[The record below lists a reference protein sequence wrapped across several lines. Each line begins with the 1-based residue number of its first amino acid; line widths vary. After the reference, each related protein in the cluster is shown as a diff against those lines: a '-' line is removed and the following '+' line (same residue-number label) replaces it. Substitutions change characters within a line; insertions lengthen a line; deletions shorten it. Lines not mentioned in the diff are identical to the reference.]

1 MRGNPKPSRGLFS
14 GMKRTVIASATALS
28 LAIGGMAVPALPTPV
43 GESALPVAEAQTQE
57 GTSLRY
63 IALLDRLPLKGWTTA
78 ERRSAPEV
86 LKKLHDSGVEGWRAH
101 LRNDGSRDLTVDTIT
116 LKKPATGNHKDFE
129 KSYEYYVWVE
139 NLYRGK
145 SVSGEV
151 YKVEGKGD
159 GSYITLNLPGALTLS
174 GSRYGTATSQ
184 LVVFGERLSNA
195 PEPRMSHKGYGT
207 LSVAPQTGTVNAY
220 VTSGGSGVSGA
231 EIKIDGKS
239 YGTTGN
245 DGRLSIPDL
254 KEGSYTVEVG
264 ETDTTRSGSTT
275 VKVTAGKSATAEV
288 QVRAKTG
295 TVTGRLNAP
304 VSFIGEARV
313 ELQDAN
319 GNYLEHRSVRRGQT
333 FTFADKPIGN
343 YKLEVSTNARGFTGQ
358 TTSTFTLRNNATESH
373 DLTLTAQKASVYGW
387 VKDEDGNAV
396 RNAEVRIPGTNFE
409 ARTNSNGYF
418 SITNIPDGQYTVAV
432 AATDRTVGTNASVT
446 LKPGDPKNLD
456 QIVVN
461 LHRRNATGRV
471 LDEQDE
477 PVSGAEL
484 KLSGNG
490 QAEQTAKTN
499 ADGTYSFKNLKPG
512 TYTVEVK
519 GSTAYGSGGGQLDI
533 QPERDAK
540 QDFKVSKNK
549 ATLSGWGSVVGS
561 DEKPAN
567 VELKLL
573 VKGADGKE
581 KVVTTATTSKD
592 GAFRFAGVDAGTYA
606 IEVVESERFQGGRT
620 EANITVE
627 PGDSKRLGLKMVYKT
642 VTTSGQVTLDGEQL
656 KNVNVTLTQ
665 KATGK
670 TFETRTNDQGFFQIM
685 GLDHGTYTASIA
697 AKPGSY
703 KEKQSAE
710 RLIEP
715 GKTGDL
721 SISLVSEPGNVEG
734 TVTDNFGKPV
744 AGAKVTAGSES
755 TTTDKDGKYRI
766 EGLRKGNVTVT
777 VARSDQEKYSSASQ
791 SVEIQPEK
799 TQTVDLKVSRDR
811 GTIIGTVKDDG
822 GTVLANGK
830 ARVTGPNGFNKE
842 VTISGGK
849 YELGDLVAG
858 KYTVTVAK
866 TALTDAKR
874 EEINV
879 APGQT
884 VTKNI
889 EVRRFQGAYQ
899 IRVFDDLGKPIQGAK
914 VEVSGKGF
922 KQQKQTNAKG
932 EVSIENV
939 PPGRYAYKVLAAA
952 EYGEASGDLNPIVED
967 GQEELNV
974 NVAPTNGR
982 VEGTVLDDA
991 GVPVVGAKVKLDGNR
1006 RSGNKEP
1013 WSATDTTD
1021 DNGKYAIDGV
1031 PPGTFTVEVDPT
1043 DTRGGDSTEVTVRPN
1058 AASTGDLELNR
1069 NDGALGGKVTD
1080 DAGTAVSGAQVVLK
1094 DAAGKQIGSTDT
1106 NDDGV
1111 YEFANLRPG
1120 EYLVEVV
1127 GTEKYGAASETAQVE
1142 PAAKGNRDLR
1152 VSRADGSVEGKVVD
1166 EDGVAVEGAIV
1177 TIYGDG
1183 VEKQLDP
1190 TNAEG
1195 TFTATNLRPGS
1206 YRVKVAPT
1214 KEYGVAASAF
1224 TVEPG
1229 ATATAQ
1235 LEVTRSKSTV
1245 NGQVSDDA
1253 NQAIEG
1259 VEVTITD
1266 AEGNQVTETTDGDGK
1281 FSVTDVKPGVYTAAV
1296 GKTDTHEGDS
1306 QEFTVEAGKFPGL
1319 VTLTMDRMAGT
1330 LRGQVVDADSG
1341 KAITNATLTL
1351 VSNDKDE
1358 STTLTVNGK
1367 GEFQVTV
1374 DAGNYTLRVAS
1385 PEFYEPYSDRIV
1397 KVGAAEPV
1405 NLGELKLTSTVGS
1418 IEGTVTDAE
1427 GNPLEDV
1434 ELTIRNLENG
1444 AETSV
1449 TTNAKGKYTAGN
1461 RTVGRY
1467 EVAVTAPQGYDAPEA
1482 QEVPVERS
1490 KTATADFEVEK
1501 TPEAPQVGSVSGQV
1515 LDNAGKVVDGATV
1528 ALKHRESGEAYPAT
1542 VNAKGRF
1549 SAKELPAGEYS
1560 VIASADGYKA
1570 EGKPRVKVAAGKNR
1584 DIGRINLVK
1593 DEAPQGT
1600 FRVVVRSKDQQKPV
1614 AQAVVVVSQG
1624 EDQRSY
1630 VTDENGEA
1638 RGQLA
1643 EGDYSVRTT
1652 PPVGS
1657 AFIAPEQDRP
1667 VTIKRNEQTD
1677 AFIDLDRQAEAPAD
1691 ATTGR
1696 VTGSIADENGAPVDG
1711 TSAKLRGEDGTVID
1725 VDVDENGNFVVEDV
1739 PEGKYTL
1746 VVTPGEG
1753 HRTPRYERV
1762 EVNRGETADVGR
1774 ITTPSSVKK
1783 LDESDKGEPGTINGW
1798 LVDEKNEP
1806 IPGATVIVRGKGTD
1820 TDPDGNPIDTL
1831 PAVTVDENGRFTTDV
1846 LPEGD
1851 YEIDLELPEGWDKP
1865 EGWPKKV
1872 NVTKDEPEH
1881 QGVINVVAPRSEVK
1895 GAVVDGNGNPI
1906 DGVVVTVTDSHGDT
1920 KEVPVDENGNYK
1932 LDVIPGD
1939 AVVEVFTPEGVQEV
1953 DPMYIPI
1960 RPKKDVALPTVNL
1973 TEKTLDLK
1981 KRVLGW
1987 DADTPEDAPGLPT
2000 NEDLIYGFVV
2010 TNESDEPVHNVKIED
2025 PFAGPAIKAPENWDG
2040 TLQPGETKV
2049 FTAVMKPPYGS
2060 GAFANIAVA
2069 RGFLKNED
2077 GSEGAMVASTPDE
2090 AYLTFMDMSLMK
2102 KVNAQLANDPKKA
2115 VRMAADRDLYFT
2127 YEIVNTGSTRMEN
2140 VKVTDMIYEGDKDD
2154 FDPDNPGKGRPM
2166 KIIPPKG
2173 FTGTL
2178 LPGERAVFKGVLP
2191 PLKPGTRH
2199 HNAAEASGE
2208 APPAPKRSRIF
2219 EEEPDYGDDPSGL
2232 LVISP
2237 KENIDGN
2244 AHIVVEEGAALPAV
2258 SDLLGK
2264 LYIDSNNNGKLDD
2277 EDEPYG
2283 GMDITLQSR
2292 DGQPAVGTT
2301 SLSDGS
2307 FEFKGVREG
2316 AYILQMRNPGGVILA
2331 EPLDPEKNDNG
2342 IGAVL
2347 ETKELKISGDNDTEH
2362 VDYLLLDR
2370 PLEFPEEEP
2379 PADGSSLGKC
2389 ISETSSVSN
2398 PATWLIPIGI
2408 LIAAMGGAAVL
2419 FEDEFNAAAAEFNK
2433 AMPSLNIQRPA
2444 WMNQISRQLAEI
2456 DPAVPAA
2463 VLAVGIIGLG
2473 ALALGLTYA
2482 ACESGKD
2489 LSSSK
2494 GGGSSDKDKD
2504 KSEDKDNKEKEKSQE
2519 LTTAAEPSP
2528 ANA

>member
-43 GESALPVAEAQTQE
+43 GESALPVAEAQAQE
-57 GTSLRY
+57 GTTLRY
-63 IALLDRLPLKGWTTA
+63 IAELDRLPFKRWTKA

-86 LKKLHDSGVEGWRAH
+86 LKKLYDSGVKGWRAQ
-101 LRNDGSRDLTVDTIT
+101 LRNDGTRDLSVNTIT
-116 LKKPATGNHKDFE
+116 LKKPATGDYKDFE

-139 NLYRGK
+139 NIYRGT

-254 KEGSYTVEVG
+254 KEGSYTVKVG

-275 VKVTAGKSATAEV
+275 VKVIAGKSAAAEV
-288 QVRAKTG
+288 QVAAKTG
-295 TVTGRLNAP
+295 TVTGKLNAP

-333 FTFADKPIGN
+333 FTFADKPIGD
-343 YKLEVSTNARGFTGQ
+343 YKLKVHDTGGFTGQ
-358 TTSTFTLRNNATESH
+358 TTSTFPLRNNTAEPH

-396 RNAEVRIPGTNFE
+396 RNAEVRIPGANLE
-409 ARTNSNGYF
+409 GRTNSNGYF
-418 SITNIPDGQYTVAV
+418 SITNIPDGQYTVEV

-446 LKPGDPKNLD
+446 LKPGDNKNLD
-456 QIVVN
+456 QIFVN

-471 LDEQDE
+471 LDEQNN

-490 QAEQTAKTN
+490 QAEKTVKTDAEGN
-499 ADGTYSFKNLKPG
+499 YRFEGLKPG

-519 GSTAYGSGGGQLDI
+519 GSTAYGSGGGQLNV
-533 QPERDAK
+533 QPERDAN

-567 VELKLL
+567 VELKLWG
-573 VKGADGKE
+573 KDADGKE
-581 KVVTTATTSKD
+581 RVVSTATTSED
-592 GAFRFAGVDAGTYA
+592 GTFSFAGVEAGTYA
-606 IEVVESERFQGGRT
+606 IEVVESDRFQGGRT
-620 EANITVE
+620 DANIDVK
-627 PGDSKRLGLKMVYKT
+627 PGESKRFGLQMVYKT
-642 VTTSGQVTLDGEQL
+642 VTATGLVTLDREQL
-656 KNVNVTLTQ
+656 KNVDVTVTQ

-670 TFETRTNDQGFFQIM
+670 TFSTRTDGQGRFTIM
-685 GLDHGTYTASIA
+685 GLDHGAYTASIA

-710 RLIEP
+710 VNIEP

-721 SISLVSEPGNVEG
+721 SISLASEPGNVEG

-744 AGAKVTAGSES
+744 AGAKVTAGNKSA
-755 TTTDKDGKYRI
+755 TTGKDGKYRI
-766 EGLRKGNVTVT
+766 EGLSKGNVTVT
-777 VARSDQEKYSSASQ
+777 VARSDQEKYSSASK

-799 TQTVDLKVSRDR
+799 TRTVDLQVARDS

-822 GTVLANGK
+822 GTVLADGK

-866 TALTDAKR
+866 TALTDAKS
-874 EEINV
+874 EEVNV

-884 VTKNI
+884 ATKDI

-899 IRVFDDLGKPIQGAK
+899 IRVFDDLGKPIQGAT
-914 VEVSGKGF
+914 VEVTGKGF
-922 KQQKQTNAKG
+922 KQQKQTNANG

-939 PPGRYAYKVLAAA
+939 PPGRYAYKVLAAD
-952 EYGEASGDLNPIVED
+952 EYGQASGDLNSIVED
-967 GQEELNV
+967 SREALNV
-974 NVAPTNGR
+974 GVPPTDGR

-991 GVPVVGAKVKLDGNR
+991 GAPVVGATVKLDGNR
-1006 RSGNKEP
+1006 RSGNKEV
-1013 WSATDTTD
+1013 WSATATTD
-1021 DNGKYAIDGV
+1021 DNGKYAIPGV
-1031 PPGTFTVEVDPT
+1031 PPGTFTAKVDAT

-1058 AASTGDLELNR
+1058 AASTGDLELKR
-1069 NDGALGGKVTD
+1069 NDGSLGGQVTD
-1080 DAGTAVSGAQVVLK
+1080 DTGTAVSGAKVVLK
-1094 DAAGKQIGSTDT
+1094 DAAGKEIGSTDT

-1111 YEFANLRPG
+1111 YEFAGIRPG

-1127 GTEKYGAASETAQVE
+1127 GTEKYGAASENAQVE

-1166 EDGVAVEGAIV
+1166 EEGVAVEGASV

-1183 VEKQLDP
+1183 VEEKVT

-1195 TFTATNLRPGS
+1195 TFTVSNLRPGS
-1206 YRVKVAPT
+1206 YRVEVAPT
-1214 KEYGVAASAF
+1214 KEYGAAASAF

-1235 LEVTRSKSTV
+1235 LEVNRSKSTV
-1245 NGQVSDDA
+1245 TGQVSDDA
-1253 NQAIEG
+1253 HQVIEG
-1259 VEVTITD
+1259 VEVKITD
-1266 AEGNQVTETTDGDGK
+1266 AQGTVIATETTGGDGT
-1281 FSVTDVKPGVYTAAV
+1281 FSVTDVKPGTYTAAV
-1296 GKTDTHEGDS
+1296 EKTDTHAGDS
-1306 QEFTVEAGKFPGL
+1306 QEFTVVAGEFPDP
-1319 VTLTMDRMAGT
+1319 VTLTMGRMAGT
-1330 LRGQVVDADSG
+1330 LRGQVVDADTG

-1351 VSNDKDE
+1351 VAAGE
-1358 STTLTVNGK
+1358 TEGTPLTVNGK
-1367 GEFQVTV
+1367 GEFQVSV
-1374 DAGNYTLRVAS
+1374 DAGEHTLRVQS

-1405 NLGELKLTSTVGS
+1405 DLGKIELTSTVGS
-1418 IEGTVTDAE
+1418 IEGTVTDAQ
-1427 GNPLEDV
+1427 GNPLEGV
-1434 ELTIRNLENG
+1434 ELSIRNLENG
-1444 AETSV
+1444 AETPA
-1449 TTNAKGKYTAGN
+1449 TTNAEGKYRAGN

-1467 EVAVTAPQGYDAPEA
+1467 EVAVTTVPQGYDAPET

-1490 KTATADFEVEK
+1490 KTATADFKVEK
-1501 TPEAPQVGSVSGQV
+1501 TPDAPQVGSVSGAV
-1515 LDNAGKVVDGATV
+1515 LDTVGEVVDGATV

-1570 EGKPRVKVAAGKNR
+1570 EGQPRVKVEAGKNR

-1614 AQAVVVVSQG
+1614 AKAVVVVSQG

-1630 VTDENGEA
+1630 VTDKNGEA

-1643 EGDYSVRTT
+1643 EGTYSVRTT
-1652 PPVGS
+1652 PPAGS
-1657 AFIAPEQDRP
+1657 AFIAPEQDAT

-1677 AFIDLDRQAEAPAD
+1677 AFIDLDRQAEAPED
-1691 ATTGR
+1691 APTGR
-1696 VTGSIADENGAPVDG
+1696 VTGSIADENGEPVEG
-1711 TSAKLRGEDGTVID
+1711 TTAKLRGEDGTIID
-1725 VDVDENGNFVVEDV
+1725 INVDENGNFVVEDV

-1746 VVTPGEG
+1746 IVTPGEG

-1865 EGWPKKV
+1865 EGWPKNV

-1881 QGVINVVAPRSEVK
+1881 QGVINVVAPRSEIK

-1906 DGVVVTVTDSHGDT
+1906 DGVVVTVTDSHGET

-1953 DPMYIPI
+1953 DPMYIPV
-1960 RPKKDVALPTVNL
+1960 RPKNDVALPTVNL

-2010 TNESDEPVHNVKIED
+2010 TNDSDEPVHNVKIED

-2049 FTAVMKPPYGS
+2049 FTAVMKPPFGS

-2102 KVNAQLANDPKKA
+2102 KVNAQIASDPKKA
-2115 VRMAADRDLYFT
+2115 VRMAAERDLYFT
-2127 YEIVNTGSTRMEN
+2127 YEVVNTGSTRMEN

-2264 LYIDSNNNGKLDD
+2264 LYIDSNKNGKLDD
-2277 EDEPYG
+2277 GDEPYG

-2342 IGAVL
+2342 IGALL
-2347 ETKELKISGDNDTEH
+2347 ETKELKISGDNDTEN
-2362 VDYLLLDR
+2362 VEYLLLDR
-2370 PLEFPEEEP
+2370 PLEFPEES

-2419 FEDEFNAAAAEFNK
+2419 FEDQFNAAAAEFNK

-2494 GGGSSDKDKD
+2494 GGGSSDKDSKD
-2504 KSEDKDNKEKEKSQE
+2504 KDKDGEKSQE

-2528 ANA
+2528 VNA

>member
-57 GTSLRY
+57 GTTLRY
-63 IALLDRLPLKGWTTA
+63 IAELDRLPFKRWTKA

-86 LKKLHDSGVEGWRAH
+86 LKKLYDSGVKGWRAQ
-101 LRNDGSRDLTVDTIT
+101 LRNDGTRDLSVNTIT
-116 LKKPATGNHKDFE
+116 LKKPATGDYKDFE

-139 NLYRGK
+139 NIYRGT

-254 KEGSYTVEVG
+254 KEGSYTVKVG

-275 VKVTAGKSATAEV
+275 VKVIAGKSAAAEV
-288 QVRAKTG
+288 QVAAKTG
-295 TVTGRLNAP
+295 TVTGKLNAP

-333 FTFADKPIGN
+333 FTFADKPIGD
-343 YKLEVSTNARGFTGQ
+343 YKLKVHDTGGFTGQ
-358 TTSTFTLRNNATESH
+358 TTSTFPLRNNTAEPH
-373 DLTLTAQKASVYGW
+373 DLMLTAQKASVYGW

-409 ARTNSNGYF
+409 TRTNSNGYF
-418 SITNIPDGQYTVAV
+418 SFTNIPDGQYTVEV
-432 AATDRTVGTNASVT
+432 AATGRTAGTQKSVS
-446 LKPGDPKNLD
+446 LKPGDNKPLRE
-456 QIVVN
+456 IRVN

-490 QAEQTAKTN
+490 QAEQTTKTDAN
-499 ADGTYSFKNLKPG
+499 GNYSFKNLKPG

-533 QPERDAK
+533 QPESDTK

-549 ATLSGWGSVVGS
+549 ATLSGWSSVVGS

-567 VELKLL
+567 VELRLL
-573 VKGADGKE
+573 GKGADGKQ
-581 KVVTTATTSKD
+581 KVVSKATTSKD

-627 PGDSKRLGLKMVYKT
+627 PGDSKRLGLQMVYKT
-642 VTTSGQVTLDGEQL
+642 VTASGQVTLDGEQL
-656 KNVNVTLTQ
+656 KNVDVTVTQ
-665 KATGK
+665 NATGK

-703 KEKQSAE
+703 KAKQSAE

-744 AGAKVTAGSES
+744 ADAKVTAGSES
-755 TTTDKDGKYRI
+755 ATTNKDGKYRI

-777 VARSDQEKYSSASQ
+777 VARSDQEKYSGTSK

-799 TQTVDLKVSRDR
+799 TRTVDLQVARDR

-822 GTVLANGK
+822 DTVLADGK
-830 ARVTGPNGFNKE
+830 ARITGPNGFNKE

-849 YELGDLVAG
+849 YEIGDLVAG

-874 EEINV
+874 EEVNV

-884 VTKNI
+884 ATKNI
-889 EVRRFQGAYQ
+889 EVRRFQGAYT
-899 IRVFDDLGKPIQGAK
+899 IRVFDDLGNPIQGAK

-922 KQQKQTNAKG
+922 KQQKQTDAKG
-932 EVSIENV
+932 EVRIEKV

-1013 WSATDTTD
+1013 WSATANTD

-1031 PPGTFTVEVDPT
+1031 PPGTFTVEVGPT

-1080 DAGTAVSGAQVVLK
+1080 DAGTAVSGAKVVLK
-1094 DAAGKQIGSTDT
+1094 DADGKQIGSTDT

-1111 YEFANLRPG
+1111 YEFADIRPG

-1152 VSRADGSVEGKVVD
+1152 VSRADGSVEVTVVD
-1166 EDGVAVEGAIV
+1166 EDGNAIENAEVTISDVEGPLH
-1177 TIYGDG
+1177 TD
-1183 VEKQLDP
+1183 
-1190 TNAEG
+1190 AEG
-1195 TFTATNLRPGS
+1195 KFTADNLRPGN
-1206 YRVKVAPT
+1206 YQVEVAST
-1214 KEYGVAASAF
+1214 KEYGGDVGTF

-1229 ATATAQ
+1229 STAKKQ
-1235 LEVTRSKSTV
+1235 LTVTRNKSTV
-1245 NGQVSDDA
+1245 NGHVSDDA

-1259 VEVTITD
+1259 VEVKITVAGD
-1266 AEGNQVTETTDGDGK
+1266 NVVARKTTDGDGN

-1405 NLGELKLTSTVGS
+1405 DLGELKLTSTVGS

-1570 EGKPRVKVAAGKNR
+1570 EGKPRVKVEAGKNR

-1614 AQAVVVVSQG
+1614 AKAVVVVSQG
-1624 EDQRSY
+1624 DDQRSY

-1643 EGDYSVRTT
+1643 VGTYSVRTT
-1652 PPVGS
+1652 PPAGS
-1657 AFIAPEQDRP
+1657 AFIAPEQDRT
-1667 VTIKRNEQTD
+1667 VTINRNEPTD
-1677 AFIDLDRQAEAPAD
+1677 VFIDLDRQAEAPAD

-1739 PEGKYTL
+1739 PEGKCTL

-1881 QGVINVVAPRSEVK
+1881 QGVINVVAPRSEIK

-2025 PFAGPAIKAPENWDG
+2025 PFAEPAIKAPENWDG

-2102 KVNAQLANDPKKA
+2102 KVNAQIATDPKKA

-2127 YEIVNTGSTRMEN
+2127 YEVVNTGSTRMEN

-2258 SDLLGK
+2258 SDLQGK

-2277 EDEPYG
+2277 GDEPFG

-2342 IGAVL
+2342 IGALL

-2433 AMPSLNIQRPA
+2433 AMPSLNIQRPE

-2482 ACESGKD
+2482 ACESGAD
-2489 LSSSK
+2489 LGSSK

>member
-1 MRGNPKPSRGLFS
+1 MRGNTKPSRGLFS
-14 GMKRTVIASATALS
+14 GIKRTVIASATALA
-28 LAIGGMAVPALPTPV
+28 LAVGGMAVPALPTPV

-57 GTSLRY
+57 GTTLRY
-63 IALLDRLPLKGWTTA
+63 TAELDRRPLKHWTTA

-86 LKKLHDSGVEGWRAH
+86 LKKLHDSRVEGWRAQ
-101 LRNDGSRDLTVDTIT
+101 LPNNGTGDLTVDTIT
-116 LKKPATGNHKDFE
+116 LKKPATGNDKDFE

-139 NLYRGK
+139 NIYKGT

-159 GSYITLNLPGALTLS
+159 GSYITLNLPGALTLL
-174 GSRYGTATSQ
+174 GIRDGTATSQ

-195 PEPRMSHKGYGT
+195 PEPKMSHKGHGT

-245 DGRLSIPDL
+245 DGRLSISDL

-264 ETDTTRSGSTT
+264 ETATTRSGSTT
-275 VKVTAGKSATAEV
+275 VKVIAGKSAAAEV
-288 QVRAKTG
+288 QVGAKTG

-319 GNYLEHRSVRRGQT
+319 GNYVEHKSVRRGQT
-333 FTFADKPIGN
+333 FTFADTPIGD
-343 YKLEVSTNARGFTGQ
+343 YKLKVSTNARGFTEQ
-358 TTSTFTLRNNATESH
+358 ITSTFTLRNNATESH
-373 DLTLTAQKASVYGW
+373 DLTLIAQKASAYGS
-387 VKDEDGNAV
+387 VKDEDGNPV
-396 RNAEVRIPGTNFE
+396 PNAEVRIPGASFE
-409 ARTNSNGYF
+409 TRTNSNGYF
-418 SITNIPDGQYTVAV
+418 SITNIPDGQYTVEV

-461 LHRRNATGRV
+461 LHRRNAMGKV
-471 LDEQDE
+471 LDKQNQ
-477 PVSGAEL
+477 PVSGADL
-484 KLSGNG
+484 RLSGNG
-490 QAEQTAKTN
+490 QPEKTAKT
-499 ADGTYSFKNLKPG
+499 DGEGNYRFESLKPG

-519 GSTAYGSGGGQLDI
+519 GSTEYGSGGGQLVV
-533 QPERDAK
+533 QPERDTK
-540 QDFKVSKNK
+540 QDFSVDKNK
-549 ATLSGWGSVVGS
+549 ATLSGWSSVVGS

-567 VELKLL
+567 VELRLL
-573 VKGADGKE
+573 GKGADGKQ
-581 KVVTTATTSKD
+581 KVVSKATTSKD

-620 EANITVE
+620 EANIEVK
-627 PGDSKRLGLKMVYKT
+627 PGDSKRLGLQMVYKT
-642 VTTSGQVTLDGEQL
+642 VTASGQVTLDGEQL
-656 KNVNVTLTQ
+656 KNVDVTLTQ

-710 RLIEP
+710 RVIEP

-744 AGAKVTAGSES
+744 AGVKVTAGNKSA
-755 TTTDKDGKYRI
+755 TTGKDGKYRI

-822 GTVLANGK
+822 DTVLADGK

-849 YELGDLVAG
+849 YEIGDLVAG

-874 EEINV
+874 EEVNV

-884 VTKNI
+884 ATKNI
-889 EVRRFQGAYQ
+889 EVRRFQGAYT
-899 IRVFDDLGKPIQGAK
+899 IRVFDDLGNPIQGAK

-922 KQQKQTNAKG
+922 KQQKQTDAKG

-939 PPGRYAYKVLAAA
+939 PPGRYTYKVLAAA
-952 EYGEASGDLNPIVED
+952 EYGEASGDLNSIVED

-1013 WSATDTTD
+1013 WSATATTD

-1031 PPGTFTVEVDPT
+1031 PPGTFTAKVDAT

-1111 YEFANLRPG
+1111 YEFADLRPG
-1120 EYLVEVV
+1120 EYIVEVV

-1142 PAAKGNRDLR
+1142 PAAKSKRDLQ

-1166 EDGVAVEGAIV
+1166 EEGVAIEGASV

-1183 VEKQLDP
+1183 FEEQLDP

-1195 TFTATNLRPGS
+1195 TFTATNLRPGN
-1206 YRVKVAPT
+1206 YRVEVAVKT
-1214 KEYGVAASAF
+1214 DEYGANATRF

-1229 ATATAQ
+1229 KTATVQ
-1235 LEVTRSKSTV
+1235 LDVTRNKRTV
-1245 NGQVSDDA
+1245 NGHVSDDA
-1253 NQAIEG
+1253 NQAVEG
-1259 VEVTITD
+1259 VKVKITD
-1266 AEGNQVTETTDGDGK
+1266 AQGTEIAKETTDGDGN
-1281 FSVTDVKPGVYTAAV
+1281 FSVKDVKPGTYTAAV

-1351 VSNDKDE
+1351 VSDRDPEGK
-1358 STTLTVNGK
+1358 TLTVNGK
-1367 GEFQVTV
+1367 GNFQVTV
-1374 DAGNYTLRVAS
+1374 AAGTHTLSVQS
-1385 PEFYEPYSDRIV
+1385 PEFYEPYSDSIV
-1397 KVGAAEPV
+1397 KIGAAERV
-1405 NLGELKLTSTVGS
+1405 DLGKIELVSTVGS
-1418 IEGTVTDAE
+1418 IEGTVTDSD
-1427 GNPLEDV
+1427 GNELEDV

-1467 EVAVTAPQGYDAPEA
+1467 EVKVTTAPQGYDAPEA

-1501 TPEAPQVGSVSGQV
+1501 TPEAPQVGSVSGRV

-1570 EGKPRVKVAAGKNR
+1570 EGKPRVKVEAGKNR

-1614 AQAVVVVSQG
+1614 AKAVVVVSQG

-1711 TSAKLRGEDGTVID
+1711 TTAKLRGEDGTVID
-1725 VDVDENGNFVVEDV
+1725 VNVDENGNFVVEDV

-1906 DGVVVTVTDSHGDT
+1906 DDVVVTVTDSHGDT

-1939 AVVEVFTPEGVQEV
+1939 AVVEVFTPKGVQEV

-2090 AYLTFMDMSLMK
+2090 AYVTIMDMSLMK
-2102 KVNAQLANDPKKA
+2102 KVNAQLATDPKNA

-2127 YEIVNTGSTRMEN
+2127 YEVVNTGSTRMEN
-2140 VKVTDMIYEGDKDD
+2140 VTVTDMIYEGDKDD

-2178 LPGERAVFKGVLP
+2178 RPGERAVFKGVLP

-2199 HNAAEASGE
+2199 HNKAEASGE

-2232 LVISP
+2232 LVVSP

-2244 AHIVVEEGAALPAV
+2244 AHIVVEEGAPLAT
-2258 SDLLGK
+2258 SDVHGK
-2264 LYIDSNNNGKLDD
+2264 LVVDANENGQLDD
-2277 EDEPYG
+2277 EDKPYG
-2283 GMDITLQSR
+2283 GMDITLHSL
-2292 DGQPAVGTT
+2292 DGTPDLSTT
-2301 SLSDGS
+2301 SDGDGNFS
-2307 FEFKGVREG
+2307 FPGVNAG
-2316 AYILQMRNPGGVILA
+2316 SYTLQMRNPGGVILA

-2342 IGAVL
+2342 IGALL

-2433 AMPSLNIQRPA
+2433 AMPSLNIQRPE

-2489 LSSSK
+2489 LGSSK
-2494 GGGSSDKDKD
+2494 GGGSSDKDK
-2504 KSEDKDNKEKEKSQE
+2504 SEDKDNVEKEKSQE

>member
-28 LAIGGMAVPALPTPV
+28 LAVGGMAVPALETFGG
-43 GESALPVAEAQTQE
+43 GELLPAATAQEGATFRYSSALKRPP
-57 GTSLRY
+57 
-63 IALLDRLPLKGWTTA
+63 LDRWKDKGRREAPQILKN
-78 ERRSAPEV
+78 
-86 LKKLHDSGVEGWRAH
+86 LHDSKARGWRAQILNTESKELSVSSVT
-101 LRNDGSRDLTVDTIT
+101 LR
-116 LKKPATGNHKDFE
+116 KPASESQKDFMPDRD
-129 KSYEYYVWVE
+129 YYVWVE
-139 NLYRGK
+139 KLGGPITNPITSL
-145 SVSGEV
+145 GEV
-151 YKVEGKGD
+151 YKVKGSGD
-159 GSYITLNLPGALTLS
+159 GSYLTLTLPAPLKLPGNS
-174 GSRYGTATSQ
+174 GSQ
-184 LVVFGERLSNA
+184 LVIFGEGITAS
-195 PEPRMSHKGYGT
+195 PRANSTYKGYST
-207 LSVAPQTGTVNAY
+207 IEEAPQTGTVNAY
-220 VTSGGSGVSGA
+220 VTSDGSGVSGA

-295 TVTGRLNAP
+295 TVTGKLNAP

-319 GNYLEHRSVRRGQT
+319 GNYVEHKSVRRGQT

-387 VKDEDGNAV
+387 VKDEDGKAV
-396 RNAEVRIPGTNFE
+396 RNAEVRIPGTNLK
-409 ARTNSNGYF
+409 ATTNSNGYF
-418 SITNIPDGQYTVAV
+418 NITNIPDGQYTVEV

-446 LKPGDPKNLD
+446 LKPGDNKNLD

-471 LDEQDE
+471 LDEQNK
-477 PVSGAEL
+477 PVGGAEL

-490 QAEQTAKTN
+490 QAEQTTTTDAE
-499 ADGTYSFKNLKPG
+499 GIYRFSNLKPG

-519 GSTAYGSGGGQLDI
+519 ESTAYGSGGGQLDI
-533 QPERDAK
+533 QPERDTK
-540 QDFKVSKNK
+540 QDFKVSKNT

-567 VELKLL
+567 VELKLWG
-573 VKGADGKE
+573 KDADGKD
-581 KVVTTATTSKD
+581 KVVSTATTSED
-592 GAFRFAGVDAGTYA
+592 GTFSFAGVEAGTYA
-606 IEVVESERFQGGRT
+606 IEVVESDRFQGGRT
-620 EANITVE
+620 DANIDVK
-627 PGDSKRLGLKMVYKT
+627 PGESKRFGLQMVYKT
-642 VTTSGQVTLDGEQL
+642 VTATGLVTLDREQL
-656 KNVNVTLTQ
+656 KNVDVTVTQ

-670 TFETRTNDQGFFQIM
+670 TFETRTDDQGRFTIM

-734 TVTDNFGKPV
+734 TVTDNFNKPV
-744 AGAKVTAGSES
+744 AGAKVTAGNKSA
-755 TTTDKDGKYRI
+755 TTGKDGKYRI

-777 VARSDQEKYSSASQ
+777 VARSDQEKYSSVSK

-799 TQTVDLKVSRDR
+799 TRTVDLKVARDR

-884 VTKNI
+884 ATKNI

-991 GVPVVGAKVKLDGNR
+991 GVPVVGATVKLDGNR

-1013 WSATDTTD
+1013 WSATATTD

-1031 PPGTFTVEVDPT
+1031 PPGTFTAKVDAT

-1106 NDDGV
+1106 NNDGV
-1111 YEFANLRPG
+1111 YEFADLRPG
-1120 EYLVEVV
+1120 EYIVEVV

-1142 PAAKGNRDLR
+1142 PAAKGSRDLR
-1152 VSRADGSVEGKVVD
+1152 VSRADGSVEVTVVD
-1166 EDGVAVEGAIV
+1166 ENGNTIENAEVTIFGVEGPLH
-1177 TIYGDG
+1177 TD
-1183 VEKQLDP
+1183 
-1190 TNAEG
+1190 AEG
-1195 TFTATNLRPGS
+1195 KLTADNLRPGN
-1206 YRVKVAPT
+1206 YQVEVAAKT
-1214 KEYGVAASAF
+1214 DEYGGDFGTF

-1229 ATATAQ
+1229 STAKKQ
-1235 LEVTRSKSTV
+1235 LTVTRNKRTV
-1245 NGQVSDDA
+1245 NGHVSDDA
-1253 NQAIEG
+1253 HKAIEG
-1259 VEVTITD
+1259 VEVKVTD
-1266 AEGNQVTETTDGDGK
+1266 AQGTEIAKETTDGDGR
-1281 FSVTDVKPGVYTAAV
+1281 FSVKDVKPGTYTATV
-1296 GKTDTHEGDS
+1296 EGTDTHKGHS
-1306 QEFTVEAGKFPGL
+1306 KKFTVEADEFPNP

-1351 VSNDKDE
+1351 VSDRDPEGKP
-1358 STTLTVNGK
+1358 LTVNGK

-1570 EGKPRVKVAAGKNR
+1570 EGKPRVKVEAGKNR

-1614 AQAVVVVSQG
+1614 AKAVVVVSQG
-1624 EDQRSY
+1624 DDQRSY

-1643 EGDYSVRTT
+1643 VGTYSMRTT
-1652 PPVGS
+1652 PPAGS
-1657 AFIAPEQDRP
+1657 AFIAPEQDRT
-1667 VTIKRNEQTD
+1667 VTINRNEQTD
-1677 AFIDLDRQAEAPAD
+1677 VFVDLDRQAEAPAD

-1846 LPEGD
+1846 LPEGE

-2102 KVNAQLANDPKKA
+2102 KVNAQIANDPKKA

-2127 YEIVNTGSTRMEN
+2127 YEVVNTGSTRMEN

-2277 EDEPYG
+2277 EDAPYG

-2433 AMPSLNIQRPA
+2433 AMPSLNIQRPE

-2482 ACESGKD
+2482 ACESGAD
-2489 LSSSK
+2489 LGSSK
-2494 GGGSSDKDKD
+2494 GGGSSDKDK
-2504 KSEDKDNKEKEKSQE
+2504 SEDKDNKEKEKEKSQE

>member
-28 LAIGGMAVPALPTPV
+28 LAVGGMAVPALPTPT
-43 GESALPVAEAQTQE
+43 GESVLPVAAAQE
-57 GTSLRY
+57 LAANEMEYKANWR
-63 IALLDRLPLKGWTTA
+63 RPLNTW
-78 ERRSAPEV
+78 P
-86 LKKLHDSGVEGWRAH
+86 
-101 LRNDGSRDLTVDTIT
+101 SRDINASTTPDVLREMHRSGKMGWKAVTVTATKTYTADELIFTAT
-116 LKKPATGNHKDFE
+116 TDESNSFPEDKKYF
-129 KSYEYYVWVE
+129 VWVE
-139 NLYRGK
+139 RHYRERHIARREVKDGKLY
-145 SVSGEV
+145 EIA
-151 YKVEGKGD
+151 KGHSD
-159 GSYITLNLPGALTLS
+159 GRSLKLTLPETITVES
-174 GSRYGTATSQ
+174 GDT
-184 LVVFGERLSNA
+184 LVVFGEGVRA
-195 PEPRMSHKGYGT
+195 P
-207 LSVAPQTGTVNAY
+207 
-220 VTSGGSGVSGA
+220 GS
-231 EIKIDGKS
+231 
-239 YGTTGN
+239 
-245 DGRLSIPDL
+245 
-254 KEGSYTVEVG
+254 
-264 ETDTTRSGSTT
+264 SGSRPDGS
-275 VKVTAGKSATAEV
+275 VTFEV
-288 QVRAKTG
+288 TPKLG
-295 TVTGRLNAP
+295 TVTGKLNAP
-304 VSFIGEARV
+304 VSFVGEALV
-313 ELQDAN
+313 DLLDAN
-319 GNYLEHRSVRRGQT
+319 GNVVETKTVRRGQT
-333 FTFADKPIGN
+333 FTFADTPIGD
-343 YKLEVSTNARGFTGQ
+343 YKLKVRDTRGFTGQ
-358 TTSTFTLRNNATESH
+358 TTSTFTLKNDATENR
-373 DLTLTAQKASVYGW
+373 DLSLTAQKASAYGW

-396 RNAEVRIPGTNFE
+396 PNAEVTLSGASLKTT
-409 ARTNSNGYF
+409 TNSNGYF
-418 SITNIPDGQYTVAV
+418 NIPNIPDGQYTVEV
-432 AATDRTVGTNASVT
+432 AATERTVGTNASVT
-446 LKPGDPKNLD
+446 LKPGDNKNLD
-456 QIVVN
+456 QILVN

-471 LDEQDE
+471 LDEQNN

-490 QAEQTAKTN
+490 QAEKTVKTDAEGN
-499 ADGTYSFKNLKPG
+499 YRFEGLKPG

-533 QPERDAK
+533 QPERDTEK
-540 QDFKVSKNK
+540 DFKVSKNK

-567 VELKLL
+567 VELKLWG
-573 VKGADGKE
+573 KDADGKE
-581 KVVTTATTSKD
+581 RVVSTATTSED
-592 GAFRFAGVDAGTYA
+592 GTFSFAGVEAGTYA
-606 IEVVESERFQGGRT
+606 IEVVESDRFQGGRT
-620 EANITVE
+620 DANIDVK
-627 PGDSKRLGLKMVYKT
+627 PGESKRFGLQMVYKT
-642 VTTSGQVTLDGEQL
+642 VTATGLVTLDREQL
-656 KNVNVTLTQ
+656 KNVDVTVTQ

-670 TFETRTNDQGFFQIM
+670 TISTRTDDQGRFTIM
-685 GLDHGTYTASIA
+685 GLDHGAYTASIA

-710 RLIEP
+710 VNIEP

-721 SISLVSEPGNVEG
+721 SISLASEPGNVEG

-744 AGAKVTAGSES
+744 AGAKVTAGNKSA
-755 TTTDKDGKYRI
+755 TTGKDGKYRI
-766 EGLRKGNVTVT
+766 EGLSKGNVTVT
-777 VARSDQEKYSSASQ
+777 VARSDQEKYSSASK

-799 TQTVDLKVSRDR
+799 TRTVDLQVARDR
-811 GTIIGTVKDDG
+811 GTIIGTVKDDD
-822 GTVLANGK
+822 GTVLADGK

-849 YELGDLVAG
+849 YELGDLIAG

-866 TALTDAKR
+866 TALTDAKS
-874 EEINV
+874 EEVNV

-884 VTKNI
+884 ATKNI

-914 VEVSGKGF
+914 VEVTGKGF
-922 KQQKQTNAKG
+922 KQQKQTDAKG
-932 EVSIENV
+932 DVSIENV
-939 PPGRYAYKVLAAA
+939 PPGRYAYKVLAAD
-952 EYGEASGDLNPIVED
+952 EYGQASGDLNPIVED
-967 GQEELNV
+967 SREALNV
-974 NVAPTNGR
+974 GVPPTDGR

-991 GVPVVGAKVKLDGNR
+991 GAPVVGATVKLDGNR
-1006 RSGNKEP
+1006 RSGNKEV
-1013 WSATDTTD
+1013 WSATATTD
-1021 DNGKYAIDGV
+1021 DNGKYAIPGV
-1031 PPGTFTVEVDPT
+1031 PPGTFTAKVDAT

-1069 NDGALGGKVTD
+1069 NDGSLGGKVTD
-1080 DAGTAVSGAQVVLK
+1080 DTGAAVSGAQVVLK
-1094 DAAGKQIGSTDT
+1094 DAAGKQIGSAET

-1111 YEFANLRPG
+1111 YEFADLRPG

-1127 GTEKYGAASETAQVE
+1127 GTDKYGAASENTQVE

-1166 EDGVAVEGAIV
+1166 EEGVAVEGASV

-1183 VEKQLDP
+1183 VEEQVT

-1195 TFTATNLRPGS
+1195 TFTVSNLRPGS
-1206 YRVKVAPT
+1206 YRVEVAPT
-1214 KEYGVAASAF
+1214 KEYGAAASAF

-1235 LEVTRSKSTV
+1235 LEVNRSKSTV
-1245 NGQVSDDA
+1245 TGQVSDDA
-1253 NQAIEG
+1253 HQVIEG
-1259 VEVTITD
+1259 VEVEITD
-1266 AEGNQVTETTDGDGK
+1266 AQGTVIATETTGGDGT
-1281 FSVTDVKPGVYTAAV
+1281 FSVKDVKPGTYTATV
-1296 GKTDTHEGDS
+1296 EGTDTHEGDS
-1306 QEFTVEAGKFPGL
+1306 YEFTVVAGEFPERVPLIMG
-1319 VTLTMDRMAGT
+1319 RKAGT
-1330 LRGQVVDADSG
+1330 LRGQVVDAVTG

-1351 VSNDKDE
+1351 VAAGE
-1358 STTLTVNGK
+1358 TEGTTLTVNGK
-1367 GEFQVTV
+1367 GEFQVPV
-1374 DAGNYTLRVAS
+1374 AAGTHTLRVQS
-1385 PEFYEPYSDRIV
+1385 PEFYEPYSDQIFE
-1397 KVGAAEPV
+1397 VGAAERV
-1405 NLGELKLTSTVGS
+1405 DLGQLKLVSTVGS
-1418 IEGTVTDAE
+1418 IEGTVTDGE
-1427 GNPLEDV
+1427 GNALEGV
-1434 ELTIRNLENG
+1434 ELSIRNLENG

-1467 EVAVTAPQGYDAPEA
+1467 EVAVTAPQGYDAPET

-1490 KTATADFEVEK
+1490 KTATADFKVNK
-1501 TPEAPQVGSVSGQV
+1501 TPEAPQVGSVSGAV
-1515 LDNAGKVVDGATV
+1515 LDTAGEVVDGASV

-1570 EGKPRVKVAAGKNR
+1570 EGQPRVKVEAGKNR

-1600 FRVVVRSKDQQKPV
+1600 FRVIVRSKDQKKPV
-1614 AQAVVVVSQG
+1614 AKAVIVVSQG
-1624 EDQRSY
+1624 DDERSY
-1630 VTDENGEA
+1630 VTDANGEA
-1638 RGQLA
+1638 RGQLPV
-1643 EGDYSVRTT
+1643 GTYSVRTT
-1652 PPVGS
+1652 PPANSG
-1657 AFIAPEQDRP
+1657 FITPEQDSTLIIERGEP
-1667 VTIKRNEQTD
+1667 TD
-1677 AFIDLDRQAEAPAD
+1677 LPIELDRSAEAPAD
-1691 ATTGR
+1691 APTGR
-1696 VTGSIADENGAPVDG
+1696 VTGSIADENGEPVEG
-1711 TSAKLRGEDGTVID
+1711 TTAKLRGEDGTIID
-1725 VDVDENGNFVVEDV
+1725 INVDENGNFVVEDV

-1746 VVTPGEG
+1746 IVTPGEG
-1753 HRTPRYERV
+1753 HRTPRYKTV
-1762 EVNRGETADVGR
+1762 EVNRGETTDVGR

-1865 EGWPKKV
+1865 EGWPKNV
-1872 NVTKDEPEH
+1872 NVTKDKPEH
-1881 QGVINVVAPRSEVK
+1881 QGVINVVAPRSEIK

-1953 DPMYIPI
+1953 DPMYIPV
-1960 RPKKDVALPTVNL
+1960 RPKNDVALPTVNL

-2010 TNESDEPVHNVKIED
+2010 TNDSDEPVHNVKIED

-2102 KVNAQLANDPKKA
+2102 KVNAQIASDPKKA

-2127 YEIVNTGSTRMEN
+2127 YEVVNTGSTRMEN

-2191 PLKPGTRH
+2191 PLKPGIRH

-2264 LYIDSNNNGKLDD
+2264 LYIDSNKNGKLDD
-2277 EDEPYG
+2277 GDEPYG

-2342 IGAVL
+2342 IGALL
-2347 ETKELKISGDNDTEH
+2347 ETKELKISGDNDTEN
-2362 VDYLLLDR
+2362 VEYLLLDR
-2370 PLEFPEEEP
+2370 PLEFPEEP

-2482 ACESGKD
+2482 ACESGAD
-2489 LSSSK
+2489 LGSSK

-2504 KSEDKDNKEKEKSQE
+2504 SKDKDKDGEKSQE

>member
-28 LAIGGMAVPALPTPV
+28 LAVGGMAVPALETFGG
-43 GESALPVAEAQTQE
+43 GELLPAATAQEGATFRYSSALNRPP
-57 GTSLRY
+57 
-63 IALLDRLPLKGWTTA
+63 LDRWSVKGRREAPQILKN
-78 ERRSAPEV
+78 
-86 LKKLHDSGVEGWRAH
+86 LHDSKARGWRAQI
-101 LRNDGSRDLTVDTIT
+101 LNEESKELSVSSVT
-116 LKKPATGNHKDFE
+116 LQKPASGSQKDFAQDRD
-129 KSYEYYVWVE
+129 YYVWVE
-139 NLYRGK
+139 KLGGPRTNPITSL
-145 SVSGEV
+145 GEV
-151 YKVEGKGD
+151 YKVNGSGD
-159 GSYITLNLPGALTLS
+159 GSYLTLTLPAPLKLPGNS
-174 GSRYGTATSQ
+174 GSQ
-184 LVVFGERLSNA
+184 LVIFGEGITAS
-195 PEPRMSHKGYGT
+195 PRANSTYKGYST
-207 LSVAPQTGTVNAY
+207 IEVAPQTGTVNAY

-288 QVRAKTG
+288 QVGAKTG

-304 VSFIGEARV
+304 VSFIGEALVELLDANNNRV
-313 ELQDAN
+313 E
-319 GNYLEHRSVRRGQT
+319 RKTVRRDQT
-333 FTFADKPIGN
+333 FTFADKPIGD
-343 YKLEVSTNARGFTGQ
+343 YKLKVSTNARGFPEQ
-358 TTSTFTLRNNATESH
+358 TTATFTLEDNAT
-373 DLTLTAQKASVYGW
+373 LTRNLSLTAQKASAYGS
-387 VKDEDGNAV
+387 VKDEDGNPV
-396 RNAEVRIPGTNFE
+396 PNAEVRIPGASFE
-409 ARTNSNGYF
+409 TRTNSNGYF
-418 SITNIPDGQYTVAV
+418 KITNIPDGQYTVEV
-432 AATDRTVGTNASVT
+432 AATDRTAGTQKSVT
-446 LKPGDPKNLD
+446 LKPGGNEPLD

-490 QAEQTAKTN
+490 QAEQTTKTDAN
-499 ADGTYSFKNLKPG
+499 GNYSFKNLKPG

-540 QDFKVSKNK
+540 QDFKVNKNK

-561 DEKPAN
+561 NEKPAN

-581 KVVTTATTSKD
+581 KVVTTASTSKN
-592 GAFRFAGVDAGTYA
+592 GAFRFAGIDAGTYA

-627 PGDSKRLGLKMVYKT
+627 PGDSKRLGLQMVYKT
-642 VTTSGQVTLDGEQL
+642 VTASGQVTLDGEQL
-656 KNVNVTLTQ
+656 KNVDVTVTQ

-849 YELGDLVAG
+849 YELGNLVAG

-866 TALTDAKR
+866 TALTDTKS
-874 EEINV
+874 EEVNV

-884 VTKNI
+884 ATRNI
-889 EVRRFQGAYQ
+889 EVRRFQGAYT
-899 IRVFDDLGKPIQGAK
+899 IRVFDDLGNPIQGAK

-922 KQQKQTNAKG
+922 KQQKQTDAKG

-991 GVPVVGAKVKLDGNR
+991 GVPVVGATVKLDGNR
-1006 RSGNKEP
+1006 RSGNKEL
-1013 WSATDTTD
+1013 WSATATTG

-1031 PPGTFTVEVDPT
+1031 PPGTFTVKVDPT

-1069 NDGALGGKVTD
+1069 NDGALGGTVTD
-1080 DAGTAVSGAQVVLK
+1080 DAGTAVSGAKVVLK
-1094 DAAGKQIGSTDT
+1094 DAAGKHIGSTDT

-1120 EYLVEVV
+1120 EYIVEVV
-1127 GTEKYGAASETAQVE
+1127 GTEKYGAKSENAQVE

-1152 VSRADGSVEGKVVD
+1152 VSRADGSVEVTVVD
-1166 EDGVAVEGAIV
+1166 EDGNAIENAEVTISDVEGPLH
-1177 TIYGDG
+1177 TD
-1183 VEKQLDP
+1183 
-1190 TNAEG
+1190 AEG
-1195 TFTATNLRPGS
+1195 KFTADNLRPGS
-1206 YRVKVAPT
+1206 YQVEVAAKT
-1214 KEYGVAASAF
+1214 DEYGGDFGTF

-1229 ATATAQ
+1229 STAKKQ
-1235 LEVTRSKSTV
+1235 LTVTRNKSTV
-1245 NGQVSDDA
+1245 KGHVSDDA

-1266 AEGNQVTETTDGDGK
+1266 AQDNVVATKPTDGDGN
-1281 FSVTDVKPGVYTAAV
+1281 FSVKDVKPGTYTATV
-1296 GKTDTHEGDS
+1296 EKTDTHEGDFK
-1306 QEFTVEAGKFPGL
+1306 EFTVEAGEFPGP
-1319 VTLTMDRMAGT
+1319 VTLIMGRKAGT

-1351 VSNDKDE
+1351 VADGE
-1358 STTLTVNGK
+1358 TEGTTLTVNGK
-1367 GEFQVTV
+1367 GEFQVPV
-1374 DAGNYTLRVAS
+1374 AAGNYTLRVQS
-1385 PEFYEPYSDRIV
+1385 PEFYEPYSDSIV
-1397 KVGAAEPV
+1397 KVGAAEHV
-1405 NLGELKLTSTVGS
+1405 DLGKIELVSTVGA
-1418 IEGTVTDAE
+1418 IEGTVTDGDGNLLE
-1427 GNPLEDV
+1427 GV
-1434 ELTIRNLENG
+1434 ELSIRNLENG

-1449 TTNAKGKYTAGN
+1449 TTNAGGKYRAAN

-1467 EVAVTAPQGYDAPEA
+1467 EVKVATAPQGYDAPEA

-1490 KTATADFEVEK
+1490 KTATADFEVKK
-1501 TPEAPQVGSVSGQV
+1501 TPEAPQVGSVSGRV
-1515 LDNAGKVVDGATV
+1515 LDKAGKVVDGASV

-1570 EGKPRVKVAAGKNR
+1570 EGKPRVKVVAGKNR

-1614 AQAVVVVSQG
+1614 AKAVVVVSQG

-1657 AFIAPEQDRP
+1657 VFIAPEQDRP

-1881 QGVINVVAPRSEVK
+1881 QGVINVVAPRSEIK
-1895 GAVVDGNGNPI
+1895 GAVVDGDGNPI

-2102 KVNAQLANDPKKA
+2102 KVNAQIANDPKKA

-2127 YEIVNTGSTRMEN
+2127 YEVVNTGSTRMEN

-2277 EDEPYG
+2277 GDEPYG

-2342 IGAVL
+2342 IGALL

-2433 AMPSLNIQRPA
+2433 AMPSLNIQRPE

-2482 ACESGKD
+2482 ACESGAD
-2489 LSSSK
+2489 LGSSK
-2494 GGGSSDKDKD
+2494 GGGSSDKD

>member
-1 MRGNPKPSRGLFS
+1 MRGNTKPSRGLFS
-14 GMKRTVIASATALS
+14 GIKRTVIASATALA
-28 LAIGGMAVPALPTPV
+28 LAVGGMAVPALPTPV

-57 GTSLRY
+57 GTTLRY
-63 IALLDRLPLKGWTTA
+63 TAELDRRPLKHWTTA

-86 LKKLHDSGVEGWRAH
+86 LKKLHDSRVEGWRAQ
-101 LRNDGSRDLTVDTIT
+101 LPNNGTGDLTVDTIT
-116 LKKPATGNHKDFE
+116 LKKPATGNDKDFE

-139 NLYRGK
+139 NIYKGT

-159 GSYITLNLPGALTLS
+159 GSYITLNLPGALTLL
-174 GSRYGTATSQ
+174 GIRDGTATSQ

-195 PEPRMSHKGYGT
+195 PEPKMSHKGHGT

-245 DGRLSIPDL
+245 DGRLSISDL

-264 ETDTTRSGSTT
+264 ETATTRSGSTT
-275 VKVTAGKSATAEV
+275 VKVIAGKSAAAEV
-288 QVRAKTG
+288 QVGAKTG

-319 GNYLEHRSVRRGQT
+319 GNYVEHKSVRRGQT
-333 FTFADKPIGN
+333 FTFADTPIGD
-343 YKLEVSTNARGFTGQ
+343 YKLKVSTNARGFTEQ
-358 TTSTFTLRNNATESH
+358 ITSTFTLRNNATESH
-373 DLTLTAQKASVYGW
+373 DLTLIAQKASVYGW
-387 VKDEDGNAV
+387 VEDEDGNPV
-396 RNAEVRIPGTNFE
+396 PNAEVRIPGASFE
-409 ARTNSNGYF
+409 TRTNSNGYF
-418 SITNIPDGQYTVAV
+418 SITNIPDGQYTVEV

-461 LHRRNATGRV
+461 LHRRNAMGKV
-471 LDEQDE
+471 LDKQNQ
-477 PVSGAEL
+477 PVSGADL
-484 KLSGNG
+484 RLSGNG
-490 QAEQTAKTN
+490 QPEKTAKT
-499 ADGTYSFKNLKPG
+499 DGEGNYRFESLKPG

-519 GSTAYGSGGGQLDI
+519 GSTEYGSGGGQLVV
-533 QPERDAK
+533 QPERDTK
-540 QDFKVSKNK
+540 QDFSVDKNK
-549 ATLSGWGSVVGS
+549 ATLSGWSSVVGS

-567 VELKLL
+567 VELRLL
-573 VKGADGKE
+573 GKGADGKQ
-581 KVVTTATTSKD
+581 KVVSKATTSKD

-620 EANITVE
+620 EANIEVK
-627 PGDSKRLGLKMVYKT
+627 PGDSKRLGLQMVYKT
-642 VTTSGQVTLDGEQL
+642 VTASGQVTLDGEQL
-656 KNVNVTLTQ
+656 KNVDVTLTQ

-710 RLIEP
+710 RVIEP

-744 AGAKVTAGSES
+744 AGVKVTAGNKSA
-755 TTTDKDGKYRI
+755 TTGKDGKYRI

-822 GTVLANGK
+822 DTVLADGK

-849 YELGDLVAG
+849 YEIGDLVAG

-874 EEINV
+874 EEVNV

-884 VTKNI
+884 ATKNI
-889 EVRRFQGAYQ
+889 EVRRFQGAYT
-899 IRVFDDLGKPIQGAK
+899 IRVFDDLGNPIQGAK

-922 KQQKQTNAKG
+922 KQQKQTDAKG

-939 PPGRYAYKVLAAA
+939 PPGRYTYKVLAAA
-952 EYGEASGDLNPIVED
+952 EYGEASGDLNSIVED

-1013 WSATDTTD
+1013 WSATATTD

-1031 PPGTFTVEVDPT
+1031 PPGTFTAKVDAT

-1111 YEFANLRPG
+1111 YEFADLRPG
-1120 EYLVEVV
+1120 EYIVEVV

-1142 PAAKGNRDLR
+1142 PAAKSKRDLQ

-1166 EDGVAVEGAIV
+1166 EEGVAIEGASV

-1183 VEKQLDP
+1183 FEEQLDP

-1195 TFTATNLRPGS
+1195 TFTATNLRPGN
-1206 YRVKVAPT
+1206 YRVEVAVKT
-1214 KEYGVAASAF
+1214 DEYGANATRF

-1229 ATATAQ
+1229 KTATVQ
-1235 LEVTRSKSTV
+1235 LDVTRNKRTV
-1245 NGQVSDDA
+1245 NGHVSDDA
-1253 NQAIEG
+1253 NQAVEG
-1259 VEVTITD
+1259 VKVKITD
-1266 AEGNQVTETTDGDGK
+1266 AQGTEIAKETTDGDGN
-1281 FSVTDVKPGVYTAAV
+1281 FSVKDVKPGTYTAAV

-1351 VSNDKDE
+1351 VSDRDPEGK
-1358 STTLTVNGK
+1358 TLTVNGK
-1367 GEFQVTV
+1367 GNFQVTV
-1374 DAGNYTLRVAS
+1374 AAGTHTLSVQS
-1385 PEFYEPYSDRIV
+1385 PEFYEPYSDSIV
-1397 KVGAAEPV
+1397 KIGAAERV
-1405 NLGELKLTSTVGS
+1405 DLGKIELVSTVGS
-1418 IEGTVTDAE
+1418 IEGTVTDSD
-1427 GNPLEDV
+1427 GNELEDV

-1467 EVAVTAPQGYDAPEA
+1467 EVKVTTAPQGYDAPEA

-1501 TPEAPQVGSVSGQV
+1501 TPEAPQVGSVSGRV

-1570 EGKPRVKVAAGKNR
+1570 EGKPRVKVEAGKNR

-1614 AQAVVVVSQG
+1614 AKAVVVVSQG

-1711 TSAKLRGEDGTVID
+1711 TTAKLRGEDGTVID
-1725 VDVDENGNFVVEDV
+1725 VNVDENGNFVVEDV

-1906 DGVVVTVTDSHGDT
+1906 DDVVVTVTDSHGDT

-1939 AVVEVFTPEGVQEV
+1939 AVVEVFTPKGVQEV

-2090 AYLTFMDMSLMK
+2090 AYVTIMDMSLMK
-2102 KVNAQLANDPKKA
+2102 KVNAQLATDPKNA

-2127 YEIVNTGSTRMEN
+2127 YEVVNTGSTRMEN
-2140 VKVTDMIYEGDKDD
+2140 VTVTDMIYEGDKDD

-2178 LPGERAVFKGVLP
+2178 RPGERAVFKGVLP

-2199 HNAAEASGE
+2199 HNKAEASGE

-2232 LVISP
+2232 LVVSP

-2244 AHIVVEEGAALPAV
+2244 AHIVVEEGAPLAT
-2258 SDLLGK
+2258 SDVHGK
-2264 LYIDSNNNGKLDD
+2264 LVVDANENGQLDD
-2277 EDEPYG
+2277 EDKPYG
-2283 GMDITLQSR
+2283 GMDITLHSL
-2292 DGQPAVGTT
+2292 DGTPDLSTT
-2301 SLSDGS
+2301 SDGDGNFS
-2307 FEFKGVREG
+2307 FPGVNAG
-2316 AYILQMRNPGGVILA
+2316 SYTLQMRNPGGVILA

-2342 IGAVL
+2342 IGALL

-2433 AMPSLNIQRPA
+2433 AMPSLNIQRPE

-2489 LSSSK
+2489 LGSSK
-2494 GGGSSDKDKD
+2494 GGGSSDKDK
-2504 KSEDKDNKEKEKSQE
+2504 SEDKDNVEKEKSQE

>member
-28 LAIGGMAVPALPTPV
+28 LAVGGMAVPALETFGG
-43 GESALPVAEAQTQE
+43 GELLPAATAQEGATFPYSSALKRPP
-57 GTSLRY
+57 
-63 IALLDRLPLKGWTTA
+63 LDRWKDKGRREAPQILKN
-78 ERRSAPEV
+78 
-86 LKKLHDSGVEGWRAH
+86 LHDSKARGWRAQILNTESKELSVSSVT
-101 LRNDGSRDLTVDTIT
+101 LR
-116 LKKPATGNHKDFE
+116 KPASGNQKDFMPDRD
-129 KSYEYYVWVE
+129 YYVWVE
-139 NLYRGK
+139 KLGGPIT
-145 SVSGEV
+145 SLGEV
-151 YKVEGKGD
+151 YKVKGSGD
-159 GSYITLNLPGALTLS
+159 GSYLTLTLPAPLKLPGNS
-174 GSRYGTATSQ
+174 GSQ
-184 LVVFGERLSNA
+184 LVIFGEGITAS
-195 PEPRMSHKGYGT
+195 PRANSTYKGYST
-207 LSVAPQTGTVNAY
+207 IEEAPQTGTIDAY

-254 KEGSYTVEVG
+254 KEGSYTVKVG

-275 VKVTAGKSATAEV
+275 VKVIAGKSAAAEV
-288 QVRAKTG
+288 QVAAKTG
-295 TVTGRLNAP
+295 TVTGKLNAP

-333 FTFADKPIGN
+333 FTFADKPIGD
-343 YKLEVSTNARGFTGQ
+343 YKLKVHDTGGFTGQ
-358 TTSTFTLRNNATESH
+358 TTSTFPLRNNTAEPH

-409 ARTNSNGYF
+409 TRTNSNGYF
-418 SITNIPDGQYTVAV
+418 SFTNIPDGQYTVEV
-432 AATDRTVGTNASVT
+432 AATGRTAGTQKSVS
-446 LKPGDPKNLD
+446 LKPGDNKPLRE
-456 QIVVN
+456 IRVN

-490 QAEQTAKTN
+490 QAEQTTKTDAN
-499 ADGTYSFKNLKPG
+499 GNYSFKNLKPG

-533 QPERDAK
+533 QPESDTK

-549 ATLSGWGSVVGS
+549 ATLSGWSSVVGS

-567 VELKLL
+567 VELRLL
-573 VKGADGKE
+573 GKGADGKQ
-581 KVVTTATTSKD
+581 KVVSKATTSKD

-627 PGDSKRLGLKMVYKT
+627 PGDSKRLGLQMVYKT
-642 VTTSGQVTLDGEQL
+642 VTASGQVTLDGEQL
-656 KNVNVTLTQ
+656 KNVDVTLTQ

-685 GLDHGTYTASIA
+685 GLDHGAYTASIA

-777 VARSDQEKYSSASQ
+777 VARSDQEKYSGASK
-791 SVEIQPEK
+791 SIEIQPER
-799 TQTVDLKVSRDR
+799 TRTVDLQVARDR

-822 GTVLANGK
+822 GSVLANGK
-830 ARVTGPNGFNKE
+830 ARITGPNGFNKE

-866 TALTDAKR
+866 TALTDTKR
-874 EEINV
+874 EEVNV

-884 VTKNI
+884 APKNI
-889 EVRRFQGAYQ
+889 EVRRFQGAYT

-914 VEVSGKGF
+914 VEVTGKGF
-922 KQQKQTNAKG
+922 KQQKQTDAKG

-939 PPGRYAYKVLAAA
+939 PPGRYTYKVLAAA

-991 GVPVVGAKVKLDGNR
+991 GVPVVGATVKLDGNR

-1013 WSATDTTD
+1013 WSATATTD

-1031 PPGTFTVEVDPT
+1031 PPGTFTAKVDAT

-1111 YEFANLRPG
+1111 YEFADLRPG
-1120 EYLVEVV
+1120 EYIVEVV
-1127 GTEKYGAASETAQVE
+1127 GTEKYGAKSESAQVE
-1142 PAAKGNRDLR
+1142 PAAKGNRDLQ

-1166 EDGVAVEGAIV
+1166 EEGLGVEGAIV

-1206 YRVKVAPT
+1206 YRVEVAPT

-1245 NGQVSDDA
+1245 TGQVSDDA

-1306 QEFTVEAGKFPGL
+1306 YEFTVEAGKFPGL
-1319 VTLTMDRMAGT
+1319 VTLTMGRMAGT
-1330 LRGQVVDADSG
+1330 LLGKVVDADSG

-1351 VSNDKDE
+1351 VADGE
-1358 STTLTVNGK
+1358 TEGTPLTVNGK
-1367 GEFQVTV
+1367 GEFQVSV
-1374 DAGNYTLRVAS
+1374 AAGTHTLRVES
-1385 PEFYEPYSDRIV
+1385 PEFYEPYSDSIV

-1405 NLGELKLTSTVGS
+1405 DLGELKLTSTVGS
-1418 IEGTVTDAE
+1418 IEGTVTDGD
-1427 GNPLEDV
+1427 GNLLENV

-1467 EVAVTAPQGYDAPEA
+1467 EVKVTTAPQGYDAPEA

-1570 EGKPRVKVAAGKNR
+1570 EGKPRVKVEAGKNR

-1614 AQAVVVVSQG
+1614 AKAVVVVSQG
-1624 EDQRSY
+1624 DDQRSY

-1643 EGDYSVRTT
+1643 VGTYSMRTT
-1652 PPVGS
+1652 PPAGS
-1657 AFIAPEQDRP
+1657 AFIAPEQDRT
-1667 VTIKRNEQTD
+1667 VTINRNEQTD
-1677 AFIDLDRQAEAPAD
+1677 VFVDLDRQAEAPAD

-1881 QGVINVVAPRSEVK
+1881 QGVINVVAPRSEIK

-2102 KVNAQLANDPKKA
+2102 KVNAQIATDPKKA

-2127 YEIVNTGSTRMEN
+2127 YEVVNTGSTRMEN

-2277 EDEPYG
+2277 GDEPYG

-2433 AMPSLNIQRPA
+2433 AMPSLNIQRPE

-2482 ACESGKD
+2482 ACESGAD
-2489 LSSSK
+2489 LGSSK
-2494 GGGSSDKDKD
+2494 GGGSSDKD

>member
-28 LAIGGMAVPALPTPV
+28 LAVGGMAVPALPTPV
-43 GESALPVAEAQTQE
+43 GESALPVAEAQAQE
-57 GTSLRY
+57 GTTLRY

-78 ERRSAPEV
+78 QRRSAPEV

-116 LKKPATGNHKDFE
+116 LEKPATGNHKDFE

-333 FTFADKPIGN
+333 FTFADTPIGD
-343 YKLEVSTNARGFTGQ
+343 YKLKVSTNARGFTGQ

-373 DLTLTAQKASVYGW
+373 DLTLIAQKASAYGW
-387 VKDEDGNAV
+387 VEDEDGNPV
-396 RNAEVRIPGTNFE
+396 PNAEVTLPGTSLKT
-409 ARTNSNGYF
+409 RTNSNGYF

-620 EANITVE
+620 EANIEVK
-627 PGDSKRLGLKMVYKT
+627 PGESKPLGLQMVYKT
-642 VTTSGQVTLDGEQL
+642 VTASGQVTLDGEQL

-697 AKPGSY
+697 AKSGSY

-721 SISLVSEPGNVEG
+721 SISLASEPGNVEG

-744 AGAKVTAGSES
+744 AGAKVTAGNKSA
-755 TTTDKDGKYRI
+755 TTGKDGKYRI
-766 EGLRKGNVTVT
+766 EGLSKGNVTVT
-777 VARSDQEKYSSASQ
+777 VARSDQEKYSSASK
-791 SVEIQPEK
+791 SVEIQPEQ
-799 TQTVDLKVSRDR
+799 TRTVDLQVARDR
-811 GTIIGTVKDDG
+811 GTIIGSVKDDG

-830 ARVTGPNGFNKE
+830 ARITGPNGFNKE

-866 TALTDAKR
+866 TALTDAKS
-874 EEINV
+874 EEVNV

-884 VTKNI
+884 ATKDI

-914 VEVSGKGF
+914 VEVTGKGF
-922 KQQKQTNAKG
+922 KQQKQTGANG
-932 EVSIENV
+932 EVRIENV
-939 PPGRYAYKVLAAA
+939 PPGRYAYKVLAAD
-952 EYGEASGDLNPIVED
+952 EYGQASGDLNPIVED
-967 GQEELNV
+967 SREALNV
-974 NVAPTNGR
+974 GVPPTDGR

-991 GVPVVGAKVKLDGNR
+991 GVPVVGATVKLDGNR
-1006 RSGNKEP
+1006 RSGNKEV
-1013 WSATDTTD
+1013 WSATATTD
-1021 DNGKYAIDGV
+1021 DNGKYAIPGV
-1031 PPGTFTVEVDPT
+1031 PPGTFTAKVDAT

-1058 AASTGDLELNR
+1058 AASTGDLELKR
-1069 NDGALGGKVTD
+1069 NDGSLGGQVTD
-1080 DAGTAVSGAQVVLK
+1080 DTGTAVSGAKVVLK
-1094 DAAGKQIGSTDT
+1094 DAAGKEIGSTDT

-1111 YEFANLRPG
+1111 YEFAGIRPG

-1127 GTEKYGAASETAQVE
+1127 GTEKYGAASENAQVE

-1166 EDGVAVEGAIV
+1166 EEGVAVEGASV

-1183 VEKQLDP
+1183 VEEQVT

-1195 TFTATNLRPGS
+1195 TFTVSNLRPGS
-1206 YRVKVAPT
+1206 YRVEVAPT
-1214 KEYGVAASAF
+1214 KEYGAAASAF

-1235 LEVTRSKSTV
+1235 LEVNRSKSTV
-1245 NGQVSDDA
+1245 TGQVSDDA
-1253 NQAIEG
+1253 HQVIEG
-1259 VEVTITD
+1259 VEVKITD
-1266 AEGNQVTETTDGDGK
+1266 AQGTVIATETTGGDGT
-1281 FSVTDVKPGVYTAAV
+1281 FSVTDVKPGTYTAAV
-1296 GKTDTHEGDS
+1296 EKTDTHAGDS
-1306 QEFTVEAGKFPGL
+1306 QEFTVVAGEFPDP
-1319 VTLTMDRMAGT
+1319 VTLTMGRMAGT
-1330 LRGQVVDADSG
+1330 LRGQVVDADTG

-1351 VSNDKDE
+1351 VAAGE
-1358 STTLTVNGK
+1358 TEGTPLTVNGK
-1367 GEFQVTV
+1367 GEFQVSV
-1374 DAGNYTLRVAS
+1374 DAGEHTLRVQS

-1405 NLGELKLTSTVGS
+1405 DLGKIELTSTVGS
-1418 IEGTVTDAE
+1418 IEGTVTDAQ
-1427 GNPLEDV
+1427 GNPLEGV
-1434 ELTIRNLENG
+1434 ELSIRNLENG

-1467 EVAVTAPQGYDAPEA
+1467 EVAVTAPQGYDAPET

-1490 KTATADFEVEK
+1490 TTATADFKVEK
-1501 TPEAPQVGSVSGQV
+1501 TPEAPQVGSVSGAV
-1515 LDNAGKVVDGATV
+1515 LDTAGKVVDGASV

-1549 SAKELPAGEYS
+1549 SAKELPTGEYS

-1570 EGKPRVKVAAGKNR
+1570 EGQPRVKVEAGKNR

-1593 DEAPQGT
+1593 DESPQGT

-1614 AQAVVVVSQG
+1614 AKAVVVVSQG

-1630 VTDENGEA
+1630 VTDKNGEA

-1643 EGDYSVRTT
+1643 EGTYSVRTT
-1652 PPVGS
+1652 PPAGS
-1657 AFIAPEQDRP
+1657 VFIAPEQDAT

-1677 AFIDLDRQAEAPAD
+1677 AFIDLDRQAEAPED
-1691 ATTGR
+1691 APTGR
-1696 VTGSIADENGAPVDG
+1696 VTGSIADENGEPVEG
-1711 TSAKLRGEDGTVID
+1711 TTAKLRGEDGTIID
-1725 VDVDENGNFVVEDV
+1725 INVDENGNFVVEDV

-1746 VVTPGEG
+1746 IVTPGEG

-1865 EGWPKKV
+1865 EGWPKNV

-1881 QGVINVVAPRSEVK
+1881 QGVINVVAPRSEIK

-1939 AVVEVFTPEGVQEV
+1939 AVVDVFTPEGVQEV

-2102 KVNAQLANDPKKA
+2102 KVNAQIANDPKKA

-2127 YEIVNTGSTRMEN
+2127 YEVVNTGSTRMEN

-2258 SDLLGK
+2258 SDLQGK

-2277 EDEPYG
+2277 GDEPYG

-2433 AMPSLNIQRPA
+2433 AMPSLNIQRPE

-2494 GGGSSDKDKD
+2494 GGGSSDKDK
-2504 KSEDKDNKEKEKSQE
+2504 SEDKDNKEKEKSQE